1 MTWTCGKFDI
11 DLASTRVMGI
21 VNVTPDSFSDGGL
34 YLRPGD
40 AVSHARALVRDGADV
55 IDVGAESTRPGH
67 RPLPAAVEWARL
79 EPVLRQLLR
88 ELPDVPVSVD
98 TYHAETARRAVD
110 AGAAAINCVYTP
122 EANMW
127 SLVEETGCGFVVP
140 AKDYR
145 PIGAQVLQ
153 DPMVGFG
160 TTREED
166 VAILGSLRRLAARAP
181 VLVGVSRKRVIG
193 TLSGEAEPARRLGGS
208 VGAAVWCA
216 MCGASVVRVHD
227 VKETKEAL
235 AVVGALAQQE
245 GGAPWNGIK

>member
-1 MTWTCGKFDI
+1 MTWTCGKFEI
-11 DLASTRVMGI
+11 DLTATRVMGI

-67 RPLPAAVEWARL
+67 SPLPAAAEWARL
-79 EPVLRQLLR
+79 APALRQLLR

-98 TYHAETARRAVD
+98 TYHAETARRAID

-122 EANMW
+122 DADMW
-127 SLVEETGCGFVVP
+127 SLVEESGCGFVVP

-145 PIGAQVLQ
+145 AIGAQVLQ

-166 VAILGSLRRLAARAP
+166 VAILGSLRRLAARGP

-193 TLSGEAEPARRLGGS
+193 ALSGEAAPARRLGGS

-235 AVVGALAQQE
+235 AVVGALARE
-245 GGAPWNGIK
+245 GGAPWNGIT

>member
-1 MTWTCGKFDI
+1 MTWTCGKFEI

-40 AVSHARALVRDGADV
+40 AVAHARALVRDGADV

-67 RPLPAAVEWARL
+67 HPLPAAAEWARL
-79 EPVLRQLLR
+79 APVLRQLLR
-88 ELPDVPVSVD
+88 ELPRVPVSVD
-98 TYHAETARRAVD
+98 TYHTETARRAID
-110 AGAAAINCVYTP
+110 AGAAIVNCVYTP
-122 EANMW
+122 DAEMW
-127 SLVEETGCGFVVP
+127 RLVETSGCGFVVP

-145 PIGAQVLQ
+145 PVGAQVLQ

-166 VAILGSLRRLAARAP
+166 IAILGSLRRLAARGP

-235 AVVGALAQQE
+235 AVVNALAQG
-245 GGAPWNGIK
+245 GGAPWTGIR

>member
-1 MTWTCGKFDI
+1 MTWTCRQFEI

-67 RPLPAAVEWARL
+67 RPLPAAAEWARL
-79 EPVLRQLLR
+79 APVLRQLLR
-88 ELPDVPVSVD
+88 ELPGVPVSVD
-98 TYHAETARRAVD
+98 TYHAETARRALE
-110 AGAAAINCVYTP
+110 AGAAAINCVYKP
-122 EANMW
+122 DEEMW
-127 SLVEETGCGFVVP
+127 TLVEQSGCGFVVP
-140 AKDYR
+140 AQDYR
-145 PIGAQVLQ
+145 PVGAQVLQ

-160 TTREED
+160 TTREQD
-166 VAILGSLRRLAARAP
+166 VAILGSLRALAARGP

-193 TLSGEAEPARRLGGS
+193 ALSGEAEPARRLGGS

-235 AVVGALAQQE
+235 AVVNALAQG
-245 GGAPWNGIK
+245 GGAPWTGNL

>member
-1 MTWTCGKFDI
+1 MTWTCRQFKI
-11 DLASTRVMGI
+11 DLSSTRVMGI

-40 AVSHARALVRDGADV
+40 AVAHARALVRDGADV

-67 RPLPAAVEWARL
+67 RPLSATAEWARL
-79 EPVLRQLLR
+79 APVLRQLLR
-88 ELPDVPVSVD
+88 ELPEVPVSVD
-98 TYHAETARRAVD
+98 TYHVETARRALD
-110 AGAAAINCVYTP
+110 AGVAAINCVYAP
-122 EANMW
+122 QAEMW
-127 SLVEETGCGFVVP
+127 SLVDESGCGFVVP
-140 AKDYR
+140 AKDYH
-145 PIGAQVLQ
+145 PVGAQVLQ

-166 VAILGSLRRLAARAP
+166 VALLGSLRRLAATGP

-193 TLSGEAEPARRLGGS
+193 ALSGEGDPARRLGGS

-216 MCGASVVRVHD
+216 MCGVSVVRVHD

-235 AVVGALAQQE
+235 SVVGALAQE
-245 GGAPWNGIK
+245 GGPSWTGIS

>member
-1 MTWTCGKFDI
+1 MTWTCGKFEI
-11 DLASTRVMGI
+11 DLATTRVMGI

-34 YLRPGD
+34 YIRPGD
-40 AVSHARALVRDGADV
+40 AVSHARALVRGGADV

-67 RPLPAAVEWARL
+67 SPLTAAAEWARL
-79 EPVLRQLLR
+79 APVLRQLLR

-98 TYHAETARRAVD
+98 TYHAETACRALD

-122 EANMW
+122 DAEMW
-127 SLVEETGCGFVVP
+127 QLVEESGCGFVVP

-145 PIGAQVLQ
+145 AVGAQVLQ

-166 VAILGSLRRLAARAP
+166 VAILGSLRRLAARGP

-193 TLSGEAEPARRLGGS
+193 ALSGEAEPARRLGGS

-235 AVVGALAQQE
+235 AVVGALAKE

>member
-1 MTWTCGKFDI
+1 MTWTCRQHRI
-11 DLASTRVMGI
+11 DLSSTRVMGI

-40 AVSHARALVRDGADV
+40 AVSHARALVRDGADI

-67 RPLPAAVEWARL
+67 RPLPAAAEWARL
-79 EPVLRQLLR
+79 APVLRQLLR

-98 TYHAETARRAVD
+98 TYHAETARRALD
-110 AGAAAINCVYTP
+110 AGAAAINCVYSP
-122 EANMW
+122 DAEMW
-127 SLVEETGCGFVVP
+127 SLVEESGCGFVAP

-145 PIGAQVLQ
+145 PVGAQVLQ

-166 VAILGSLRRLAARAP
+166 VAILGSLRALAARGP

-193 TLSGEAEPARRLGGS
+193 ALSGEGEPARRLGGS

-235 AVVGALAQQE
+235 AVVGALAQG
-245 GGAPWNGIK
+245 GGAPWTGIR

>member
-1 MTWTCGKFDI
+1 MTWTCRQFEI

-40 AVSHARALVRDGADV
+40 AVAHARALVKDGADI

-67 RPLPAAVEWARL
+67 RPLPASAEWARL
-79 EPVLRQLLR
+79 APVLRQMLR
-88 ELPDVPVSVD
+88 ELPNVPVSVD
-98 TYHAETARRAVD
+98 TYHAETARRAID
-110 AGAAAINCVYTP
+110 AGAAAINCVYAP
-122 EANMW
+122 DANMW
-127 SLVEETGCGFVVP
+127 SLVEESGCGFVVP

-145 PIGAQVLQ
+145 PLGAQVLQ

-166 VAILGSLRRLAARAP
+166 VAILGSIRRLAARGP

-193 TLSGEAEPARRLGGS
+193 ALSGEAEPARRLGGS

-245 GGAPWNGIK
+245 GGATCNGIK